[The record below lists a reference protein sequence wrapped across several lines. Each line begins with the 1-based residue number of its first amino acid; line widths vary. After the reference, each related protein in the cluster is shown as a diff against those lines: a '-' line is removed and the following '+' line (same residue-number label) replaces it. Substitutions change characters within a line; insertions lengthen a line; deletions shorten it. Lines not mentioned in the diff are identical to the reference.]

1 MDNLKSTRT
10 IHNTIWDDKSQ
21 SLIVK
26 TCVMHYTVND
36 DLLEVNFLELFQS
49 SFFRI
54 EFFRIYR
61 IYRICR
67 KLLLVIL
74 KMKIVKNSFI

>member
-49 SFFRI
+49 SFSELNSLESTEFI
-54 EFFRIYR
+54 EFVEN
-61 IYRICR
+61 CC
-67 KLLLVIL
+67 
-74 KMKIVKNSFI
+74 

>member
-49 SFFRI
+49 SFSELNSLESTESI
-54 EFFRIYR
+54 EFVEN
-61 IYRICR
+61 CC
-67 KLLLVIL
+67 
-74 KMKIVKNSFI
+74 